1 MRTSDFDFFLPEH
14 LIAQEPPLKR
24 DQSRLMTLNR
34 LSGERKHQTVSML
47 PEILKAQKFLSS
59 SGEKPLLV
67 FNDTKVRKARLFGKS
82 LETDAEVEF
91 LLLEKIYSEE
101 CGIRSE
107 EWKTLVKR
115 AGRRKIGSRYAFF
128 DLNSVEVNRCEI
140 TKEDGEFRFV
150 RFEKD
155 IDDNFFEKC
164 GHVPLPPYIKR
175 KDASF
180 DEERYQTIYARETGS
195 AAAPTAGLHFTQG
208 LMDALK
214 ENGIES
220 AFVTLHV
227 GLGTFL
233 PVRSENIEEHK
244 MHEEQFI
251 ITEDNAALIEESI
264 KRGRKIIAVGTTS
277 LRSLESAY
285 CESAAGGV
293 SCGKLKRGLQ
303 STSIFIYPGYKFKIA
318 DALFTN
324 FHTPLSTLL
333 MLVSA
338 FAGREMILESY
349 AEAVRE
355 EYRFFSYG
363 DAMLIY

>member
-1 MRTSDFDFFLPEH
+1 MKTKDFDFYLPDH
-14 LIAQEPPLKR
+14 LIAQEPPKER
-24 DQSRLMTLNR
+24 GQSRLMTL
-34 LSGERKHQTVSML
+34 ERSSAIRSHSTVLQL
-47 PEILKAQKFLSS
+47 PEILCGEKFLSP

-82 LETDAEVEF
+82 LETGAQVEF
-91 LLLEKIYSEE
+91 LLLEKNES
-101 CGIRSE
+101 G
-107 EWKTLVKR
+107 EWKVIAQR
-115 AGRRKIGSRYAFF
+115 AKRRKVGTQHAFY
-128 DLNSVEVNRCEI
+128 DSDGNEVNRCKI
-140 TKEDGEFRFV
+140 TGEQENSEFRFLQ
-150 RFEKD
+150 FEKE
-155 IDDNFFEKC
+155 INDDLLEKI

-175 KDASF
+175 KDVKE
-180 DEERYQTIYARETGS
+180 DMERYQTVYAKEAGS
-195 AAAPTAGLHFTQG
+195 AAAPTAGLHFTNE
-208 LMDALK
+208 LLIKLK

-233 PVRSENIEEHK
+233 PVRSENIEDHK

-251 ITEDNAALIEESI
+251 ITEPNAAIIENCI
-264 KRGRKIIAVGTTS
+264 KSKRKIIAVGTTS
-277 LRSLESAY
+277 LRTLESAY
-285 CESAAGGV
+285 CGGT
-293 SCGKLKRGLQ
+293 LKRGFQ
-303 STSIFIYPGYKFKIA
+303 NTSIFIYPGYNFKVT

-338 FAGREMILESY
+338 FAGRELVLESY
-349 AEAVRE
+349 KEAVEE